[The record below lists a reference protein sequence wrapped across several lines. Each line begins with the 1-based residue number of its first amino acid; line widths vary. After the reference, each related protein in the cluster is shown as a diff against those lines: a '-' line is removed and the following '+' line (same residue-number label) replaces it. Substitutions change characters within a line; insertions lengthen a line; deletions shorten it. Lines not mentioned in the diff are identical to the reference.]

1 VILLDILRIKVK
13 MVDVNFIEQLIDAM
27 ADAVGKLEVSLAENN
42 LEYSN
47 RLRIFI
53 IDVHDKI
60 NEELS
65 QIG

>member
-1 VILLDILRIKVK
+1 

>member
-1 VILLDILRIKVK
+1 MILLDILRIKVK